1 MTLIINLLLGAI
13 IGTLA
18 GRIMQTSSPL
28 GWLVDMIEGA
38 VGAFLAGY
46 FISLLLK
53 VDMNKAAITI
63 PSLLAAMIGSVA
75 MILIVKVVHTH
86 DTDDRPVLYSGRTNR
101 RD

>member
-1 MTLIINLLLGAI
+1 MNLIINLLLGAI
-13 IGTLA
+13 IGSIA
-18 GRIMQTSSPL
+18 GRIMRTTSPL

-46 FISLLLK
+46 FISLLSK
-53 VDMNKAAITI
+53 VEMDKAALTI

-75 MILIVKVVHTH
+75 MILIVKAVHQH
-86 DTDDRPVLYSGRTNR
+86 DTEDRPMLGPGRTNR